1 MNHESSVLKPSGN
14 DKVLS
19 ATRITAGLVIPF
31 LLLASIILFFLPG
44 ETGRYFAWQINPPF
58 MSMFIGAGY
67 LGGAYFFL
75 RVVSGKE
82 WHKVT
87 HGFPPVTA
95 FTWLMLIATIV
106 HWDRFNHA
114 NLGFWLWLILYLIT
128 PILVPV
134 LWFLNRRVDPGVTK
148 FNDIEVPLPLCWFT
162 AIVGAIFLVGT
173 LLCLFWPELVISIWI
188 WKMTPLTT
196 RILAGWLAIMGVG
209 SLTVAWDQRW
219 SAWKV
224 GVESIILW
232 QVLVLVAAIG
242 NLGDFN
248 NPFNWY
254 LVATTLGLIGFIV
267 IYVVMEQKRRQIA
280 INA

>member
-1 MNHESSVLKPSGN
+1 MNHVSSVSGSSGN
-14 DKVLS
+14 DIILL

-31 LLLASIILFFLPG
+31 LLLAFIILYFLPG

-67 LGGAYFFL
+67 LGGAYFFFQ
-75 RVVSGKE
+75 VVSGKM
-82 WHKVT
+82 WHKVA

-95 FTWLMLIATIV
+95 FTWVMLIATIL
-106 HWDRFNHA
+106 HWDRFSHA
-114 NLGFWLWLILYLIT
+114 NLGFRLWLILYLIT
-128 PILVPV
+128 PILVPL
-134 LWFLNRRVDPGVTK
+134 LWLLNRKVDSRIPK
-148 FNDIEVPLPLCWFT
+148 SDDIYVPLPLRRLT
-162 AIVGAIFLVGT
+162 AFVGAIFLVYT
-173 LLCLFWPELVISIWI
+173 LRFFFWPGLAISIWI
-188 WKMTPLTT
+188 WKLTPLTT
-196 RILAGWLAIMGVG
+196 RILSGWLAIMGVG

-232 QVLVLVAAIG
+232 QVLVLVAAII
-242 NLGDFN
+242 NLNDFN

-267 IYVVMEQKRRQIA
+267 IYVVMEYKRRKLA
-280 INA
+280 IDA